1 MTELICINC
10 PMGCHLQVDE
20 ENDYAVT
27 GNTCKRGEV
36 YGKNEIKNP
45 VRVLTT
51 TVAIDGG
58 AHGRMPVRTSEA
70 IPKGKLFE
78 AVEALKAVRLTSP
91 VRCGDVVLENICGT
105 GVNVIASRDL

>member
-20 ENDYAVT
+20 DNDYAVT

-45 VRVLTT
+45 TRVLTT

-58 AHGRMPVRTSEA
+58 AHGRMPVRTAQA

-78 AVEALKAVRLTSP
+78 AVEALKKVRLTSP

-105 GVNVIASRDL
+105 GVDVIASRDL

>member
-20 ENDYAVT
+20 DNDYAVT
-27 GNTCKRGEV
+27 GNTCKRGEA
-36 YGKNEIKNP
+36 YGRNEIKNP
-45 VRVLTT
+45 TRVLTT

-58 AHGRMPVRTSEA
+58 AHGRMPVRTEQA
-70 IPKGKLFE
+70 IPKGKLFD

-91 VRCGDVVLENICGT
+91 VHCGDVVLENIVGT